1 MRLIRWTALAALLLA
16 AAVVPAAPPESSVTV
31 KVVNYAELGK
41 VIRGLRGQV
50 VLIDFWGIT

>member
-1 MRLIRWTALAALLLA
+1 MRLIRWTAFTTLLLA
-16 AAVVPAAPPESSVTV
+16 AAVSAAPQESSVTV

-41 VIRGLRGQV
+41 IIRDLRGQV